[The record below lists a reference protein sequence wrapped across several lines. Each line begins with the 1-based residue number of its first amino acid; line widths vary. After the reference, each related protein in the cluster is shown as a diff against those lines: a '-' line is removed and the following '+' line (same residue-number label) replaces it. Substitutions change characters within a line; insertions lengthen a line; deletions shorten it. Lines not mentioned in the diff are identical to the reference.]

1 MLDNYL
7 EKLKHKPEHV
17 RRNTA
22 LVASGVITGIIVLI
36 WAFSLGSRFGGGD
49 KQAKGADPF
58 AIIKNAFG
66 EIIHRAKPETQSA
79 QVLQGAIELKGT
91 AK

>member
-36 WAFSLGSRFGGGD
+36 WAFSLGSRFGGD

-66 EIIHRAKPETQSA
+66 EIIHRAKPASQTGLVQ
-79 QVLQGAIELKGT
+79 QGAIELKGDS
-91 AK
+91 K